1 MTIEEQ
7 TGMTQAYPQ
16 DLARFVQEHWSV
28 REEVPDVALPELGV
42 LETLVSTCFQASLMR
57 EEERQITFRLVLV
70 EPEIIPPEEGPPS
83 GLHRMEFEEPRSL
96 DEHELRRLSPAAL
109 ADRSL
114 IGVREEEDGKLCIW
128 GLIHSGPR
136 WLQRV
141 RGGRDFSPPLPDA
154 PVVRVTGPGR
164 IVVDRGSSLV
174 GKLEGGRL
182 SDDSMDVFES
192 VWLPAMFAPI
202 RDELRSLHLRDRE
215 RAEKPWADLDIDVT
229 RRIAQHMIRRIIST
243 ARNSGHGGA
252 LIIVP
257 PHCADDLLSGRYVA
271 LKHKFEDAAPRRRY
285 RSLITSIMNTLA
297 EIYGQGN
304 QDRGPVGWE
313 EYRKSG
319 DDRLSIL
326 DEAIFEMS
334 HLIAG
339 LMAVDGAAVMTQRY
353 EILGFGGE
361 ISGDL
366 QGVKTVAQALDIEA
380 EHIAKENTEGYGTRH
395 RSAFRLCNELHDALA
410 VVVSQDGDVR
420 FIRWKDGLVT
430 HWDQA

>member
-1 MTIEEQ
+1 MEQEQ
-7 TGMTQAYPQ
+7 TGTIHAYPR
-16 DLARFVQEHWSV
+16 DLARFVQERW
-28 REEVPDVALPELGV
+28 EVHEGEPDVALPKLPV

-57 EEERQITFRLVLV
+57 EEERQITFRLIMV
-70 EPEIIPPEEGPPS
+70 EPELIPPEEGPPS
-83 GLHRMEFEEPRSL
+83 GLHRMEFEELRSL
-96 DEHELRRLSPAAL
+96 DEHELRRLSPAAS

-114 IGVREEEDGKLCIW
+114 IGVREEEDGRLCIW
-128 GLIHSGPR
+128 GLVHSGPR

-164 IVVDRGSSLV
+164 IVVDRGASLV

-192 VWLPAMFAPI
+192 AWLPAMFAPI
-202 RDELRSLHLRDRE
+202 RDELRSLHLGDRE
-215 RAEKPWADLDIDVT
+215 KAEKPWADLDIDVT

-257 PHCADDLLSGRYVA
+257 PHCADDLLSGRYVS
-271 LKHKFEDAAPRRRY
+271 LKHKFEDDAPRRRY

-304 QDRGPVGWE
+304 RDRGPVGWE

-380 EHIAKENTEGYGTRH
+380 EHVAKENTEGYGTRH

-420 FIRWKDGLVT
+420 FIRWKDGFVT
-430 HWDQA
+430 HWSQA

>member
-1 MTIEEQ
+1 
-7 TGMTQAYPQ
+7 
-16 DLARFVQEHWSV
+16 
-28 REEVPDVALPELGV
+28 
-42 LETLVSTCFQASLMR
+42 
-57 EEERQITFRLVLV
+57 
-70 EPEIIPPEEGPPS
+70 
-83 GLHRMEFEEPRSL
+83 
-96 DEHELRRLSPAAL
+96 
-109 ADRSL
+109 
-114 IGVREEEDGKLCIW
+114 
-128 GLIHSGPR
+128 
-136 WLQRV
+136 
-141 RGGRDFSPPLPDA
+141 
-154 PVVRVTGPGR
+154 
-164 IVVDRGSSLV
+164 
-174 GKLEGGRL
+174 
-182 SDDSMDVFES
+182 
-192 VWLPAMFAPI
+192 
-202 RDELRSLHLRDRE
+202 
-215 RAEKPWADLDIDVT
+215 
-229 RRIAQHMIRRIIST
+229 
-243 ARNSGHGGA
+243 
-252 LIIVP
+252 
-257 PHCADDLLSGRYVA
+257 
-271 LKHKFEDAAPRRRY
+271 
-285 RSLITSIMNTLA
+285 MNTLA

-380 EHIAKENTEGYGTRH
+380 DHISKESTEGYGTRH
-395 RSAFRLCNELHDALA
+395 NSAFRLSNELHDALA

>member
-1 MTIEEQ
+1 
-7 TGMTQAYPQ
+7 MTQAYPQ

-57 EEERQITFRLVLV
+57 EEERQITFRLILV
-70 EPEIIPPEEGPPS
+70 EPELIPPEEGPPS